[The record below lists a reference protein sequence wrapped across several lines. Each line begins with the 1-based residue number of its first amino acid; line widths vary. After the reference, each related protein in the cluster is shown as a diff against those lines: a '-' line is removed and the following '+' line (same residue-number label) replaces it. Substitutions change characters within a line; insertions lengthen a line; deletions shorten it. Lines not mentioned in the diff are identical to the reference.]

1 MTRPIAG
8 HAACAE
14 VLPQEQSILVH
25 SSECHWTLRKDHH
38 SCNRTMSAD
47 SGFCK
52 HFGHVTFWVG
62 NAKQAA
68 AHYCARLGFKP
79 LAYKGL
85 ETGSRKVVAHVVK
98 QNEVVFV
105 FQSPLEPDTPPEM
118 TKFLSTHGDSPK
130 DIAFE
135 VDDVDA
141 IFKRA
146 QQHGAEI
153 VQEPVNESDENGTVR
168 YAVARTFGDI
178 THTFVNRSA
187 YRGLFMPGYTKP
199 RDADPLAD
207 VLPAVGL
214 KVVDHMAIACEME
227 KSAKWYEKI
236 LLFDESYTID
246 AKMMQTKRSSMK
258 ATAVANKERSIYV
271 NLAEPVNVNDKGG
284 PLMELMHYNG
294 GVPAFS
300 HFALLTDDII
310 STVTALRARGLPFMK
325 APKSYYVELREKLK
339 TSDAKFKKD
348 IDEIEKLQLLV
359 DFDSEGY
366 LIQTFTKM
374 MQDRPTLV
382 IEIIQRHNKTGFGE
396 GNYKALYEASE
407 AELADR
413 GN

>member
-68 AHYCARLGFKP
+68 AHYCARVGFKP

-98 QNEVVFV
+98 QNEIVFV
-105 FQSPLEPDTPPEM
+105 FQSPLEPDTPPDM

-146 QQHGAEI
+146 QEHGAEI

-168 YAVARTFGDI
+168 YAVVRTFGDI
-178 THTFVNRSA
+178 THTFVNRST

-199 RDADPLAD
+199 RDADPLVD
-207 VLPAVGL
+207 ILPAVGL
-214 KVVDHMAIACEME
+214 KVVDHMAVACGVE
-227 KSAKWYEKI
+227 KSAKWYDQI
-236 LLFDESYTID
+236 LLFEKAYSVD
-246 AKMMQTKRSSMK
+246 AKTMQTKGSSM
-258 ATAVANKERSIYV
+258 TSTVLANKERTI
-271 NLAEPVNVNDKGG
+271 NLNLSEPVNEYGKGPLQEFIDYHGG
-284 PLMELMHYNG
+284 P
-294 GVPAFS
+294 GVA
-300 HFALLTDDII
+300 HIAVLTDNIF
-310 STVTALRARGLPFMK
+310 STVAALKARGISFMSV
-325 APKSYYVELREKLK
+325 PKNYYVELREKMK
-339 TSDAKFKKD
+339 TTDIKFNED
-348 IDEIEKLQLLV
+348 IDELERLQLLV
-359 DFDSEGY
+359 DFESGGF
-366 LIQTFTKM
+366 LLQTFTKL
-374 MQDRPTLV
+374 MQDRPSLF
-382 IEIIQRHNKTGFGE
+382 IEIIQRHNNKGFGN
-396 GNYKALYEASE
+396 GNYKALYKTHEADK
-407 AELADR
+407 AAR